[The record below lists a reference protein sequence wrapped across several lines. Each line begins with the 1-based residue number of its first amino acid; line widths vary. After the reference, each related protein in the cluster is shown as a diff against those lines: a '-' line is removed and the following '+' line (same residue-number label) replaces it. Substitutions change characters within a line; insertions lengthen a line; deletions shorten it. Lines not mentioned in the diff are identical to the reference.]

1 MGAAA
6 DATVASVSDTEK
18 TVFARKTS
26 GLVKDLG
33 AFESFSINLISLG
46 PGPAFGLFLII
57 LVFVTG
63 ANLMDSVLLAALIA
77 VPIIVTYTLI
87 GIEMP
92 RSGGE
97 YVYSSR
103 QLHPYFGILSAFG
116 RLLNVIVYAAVLPY
130 WFSTL
135 SVGPGVAVWGAF
147 THNTGLLNWG
157 NNISLG
163 VGSLTAQGEL
173 YISIIGILATLVAMA
188 LWILMKPKLAF
199 RIFSGLLILE
209 IFGILLSVGLL
220 LALGHTGFVNAV
232 NNFTGD
238 PTYYQDVSAYGA
250 ANFGAYGSSVTN
262 TILFVPLLFAFYF
275 MFGTAPSYI
284 AGEFKRSTRSITYGM
299 AISFLMAVIF
309 AVLIVYTFEQIVG
322 MNFLNGSVSF
332 TDYFPTLAPVPAN
345 IPGLPFAMGLTSAPA
360 FAAHGSSIAL
370 AIIMLGS
377 ASWYLLWLI
386 LGFYIFSR
394 FMLSMSLD
402 RLVPKW
408 MGNVT
413 RSTHQPWVGILV
425 IGVFGIILLP
435 ILAYNYTALYTPF
448 VFLLFFLPM
457 ITVMLTS
464 LSLARLGIRNK
475 KPLNVIAGGASFVV
489 TLVAAYLVSTLPLL
503 GGAAGFTPSNKETGA
518 IIIASVFIGAG
529 VLYLISRWY
538 NQRSRGIDI
547 GLAFKELP
555 PD

>member
-1 MGAAA
+1 METT
-6 DATVASVSDTEK
+6 ATSTAETEK

-57 LVFVTG
+57 LLFVTG
-63 ANLMDSVLLAALIA
+63 ANLMQSVLLAALIA
-77 VPIIVTYTLI
+77 IPMIVTYTLI

-97 YVYSSR
+97 YVYASR
-103 QLHPYFGILSAFG
+103 QLHPYFGVLSAFG

-147 THNTGLLNWG
+147 TNNINLQNMG
-157 NNISLG
+157 NSISLG
-163 VGSLTAQGEL
+163 IGNPL
-173 YISIIGILATLVAMA
+173 YITIIGIVVTLIAMA
-188 LWILMKPKLAF
+188 LWIVMKPKLAF
-199 RIFSGLLILE
+199 QVFSGLLILE
-209 IFGILLSVGLL
+209 LIGIVLSCGLL
-220 LALGHTGFVNAV
+220 LAMGHTGFIHAV
-232 NNFTGD
+232 NTFTAD
-238 PTYYQDVSAYGA
+238 PTYYQDVS
-250 ANFGAYGSSVTN
+250 NFGATNFAAYGSSFTN
-262 TILFVPLLFAFYF
+262 TLLFVPLVFAFYF
-275 MFGTAPSYI
+275 MFATAPSYI
-284 AGEFKRSTRSITYGM
+284 AGEFKRSSRSITYGM
-299 AISFLMAVIF
+299 AVSFILAIVF
-309 AVLIVYTFEQIVG
+309 SVLIVFTFEQVVG

-332 TDYFPTLAPVPAN
+332 TDYFPAIVTPPTS

-360 FAAHGSSIAL
+360 FAAHGNSVLL

-377 ASWYLLWLI
+377 AAWYLLWLI

-413 RSTHQPWVGILV
+413 RSTHQPWVGIV
-425 IGVFGIILLP
+425 AIGVAGIILLP
-435 ILAYNYTALYTPF
+435 ILAYNYLALYTPM

-464 LSLARLGIRNK
+464 LSLARLGLRVK
-475 KPLNVIAGGASFVV
+475 KPLDVVAGGASFVV

-503 GGAAGFTPSNKETGA
+503 GGAAGFTSSNKETGA
-518 IIIASVFIGAG
+518 VIIAAVFIGAAI
-529 VLYLISRWY
+529 LYLVSRWY
-538 NQRSRGIDI
+538 NQKTRGIDI

>member
-1 MGAAA
+1 MDTTAQE
-6 DATVASVSDTEK
+6 TSDTEK

-57 LVFVTG
+57 LLFVTG
-63 ANLMDSVLLAALIA
+63 ANLMQSVLLAALIA
-77 VPIIVTYTLI
+77 IPIIVTYTLI

-97 YVYSSR
+97 YVYASR

-147 THNTGLLNWG
+147 TNNSALLNWG

-163 VGSLTAQGEL
+163 LGSLTSQGEL
-173 YISIIGILATLVAMA
+173 YITVIGILVTIVAMA
-188 LWILMKPKLAF
+188 LWIGMKPKLAF

-209 IFGILLSVGLL
+209 LVGILLSVGLL
-220 LALGHTGFVNAV
+220 FAMGHAGFVNAV
-232 NNFTGD
+232 NTYTGD
-238 PTYYQDVSAYGA
+238 PTYYHDVSAYGA

-284 AGEFKRSTRSITYGM
+284 AGEFKRSSRSITYGM
-299 AISFLMAVIF
+299 AISFILSVLF
-309 AVLIVYTFEQIVG
+309 AVLIVYTFEQVVG

-332 TDYFPTLAPVPAN
+332 TDYFPTIAPVPSN
-345 IPGLPFAMGLTSAPA
+345 IPSLPFAMGLTSAPA
-360 FAAHGSSIAL
+360 FAAHGNSVAL

-408 MGNVT
+408 LGNVT
-413 RSTHQPWVGILV
+413 RSTHQPYVGILV
-425 IGVFGIILLP
+425 IGIAGIILLP
-435 ILAYNYTALYTPF
+435 ILAYNYDLLYTPMI
-448 VFLLFFLPM
+448 FLLFFLPM

-464 LSLARLGIRNK
+464 LSLARLGLRNR
-475 KPLNVIAGGASFVV
+475 KPLNVIAGGGSFVV

-503 GGAAGFTPSNKETGA
+503 GGAADFTSSNKETGA
-518 IIIASVFIGAG
+518 IVIICVFIGAG
-529 VLYLISRWY
+529 ILYLVSRRY
-538 NQRSRGIDI
+538 NSKTRGIDI

>member
-1 MGAAA
+1 MATA
-6 DATVASVSDTEK
+6 DSTAQLTVDTEK

-57 LVFVTG
+57 LLFVTG
-63 ANLMDSVLLAALIA
+63 ANLMQSVLLAALIA
-77 VPIIVTYTLI
+77 IPIIVTYTLI

-97 YVYSSR
+97 YVYASR

-147 THNTGLLNWG
+147 TNNMGLENWG
-157 NNISLG
+157 NSISLG
-163 VGSLTAQGEL
+163 IGNPL
-173 YISIIGILATLVAMA
+173 YITIIGVLVTLVAMA
-188 LWILMKPKLAF
+188 LWIVMKPKLAF
-199 RIFSGLLILE
+199 QIFSGLLILE
-209 IFGILLSVGLL
+209 LIGILLSVGLL
-220 LALGHTGFVNAV
+220 FAMGHTGFVNAV
-232 NNFTGD
+232 NSFTGD
-238 PTYYQDVSAYGA
+238 PTYYKDVSAYGA
-250 ANFGAYGSSVTN
+250 ANFGAYGSSFTD

-284 AGEFKRSTRSITYGM
+284 AGEFKRSSRSITYGM
-299 AISFLMAVIF
+299 AISFILSIVF
-309 AVLIVYTFEQIVG
+309 AVLIVYTFEQVVG

-332 TDYFPTLAPVPAN
+332 TDYFPSIAPVPAN
-345 IPGLPFAMGLTSAPA
+345 IPSLPFAMGLTSAPA
-360 FAAHGSSIAL
+360 FAAHGSSVAL
-370 AIIMLGS
+370 AIIMLSS

-408 MGNVT
+408 LGNVT
-413 RSTHQPWVGILV
+413 RSTHQPYVGILV
-425 IGVFGIILLP
+425 IGIIGIILLP
-435 ILAYNYTALYTPF
+435 ILAYNYDLLYTPMI
-448 VFLLFFLPM
+448 FLLFFLPM

-464 LSLARLGIRNK
+464 LSLARLGIRNH
-475 KPLNVIAGGASFVV
+475 KPLNILAGGASFVV

-503 GGAAGFTPSNKETGA
+503 GGAAGFTSPNKETGA
-518 IIIASVFIGAG
+518 IVVICVFIGAG
-529 VLYLISRWY
+529 ILYYVSRWY
-538 NQRSRGIDI
+538 NQRERGIDI
-547 GLAFKELP
+547 GLAFKQLP

>member
-1 MGAAA
+1 MDTTAASTA
-6 DATVASVSDTEK
+6 DTEK

-57 LVFVTG
+57 LLFVTG
-63 ANLMDSVLLAALIA
+63 ANLMQSTLLAALIA
-77 VPIIVTYTLI
+77 IPMIVTYTLI

-97 YVYSSR
+97 YVYASR
-103 QLHPYFGILSAFG
+103 QLHPYFGVLSAFG

-147 THNTGLLNWG
+147 TNNINLQNMG
-157 NNISLG
+157 NSISLG
-163 VGSLTAQGEL
+163 IGNPL
-173 YISIIGILATLVAMA
+173 YITIIGIVVTLIAMA
-188 LWILMKPKLAF
+188 LWIVMKPKLAF
-199 RIFSGLLILE
+199 QVFSGLLILE
-209 IFGILLSVGLL
+209 LIGILLSCGLL
-220 LALGHTGFVNAV
+220 LAMGHTGFINAV
-232 NNFTGD
+232 NNFTAD
-238 PTYYQDVSAYGA
+238 PTYYQDVS
-250 ANFGAYGSSVTN
+250 NFGATNFVAYGSSFTN
-262 TILFVPLLFAFYF
+262 TLLFVPLVFAFYF
-275 MFGTAPSYI
+275 MFATAPSYI
-284 AGEFKRSTRSITYGM
+284 AGEFKRSSRSITYGM
-299 AISFLMAVIF
+299 AVSFILAIVF
-309 AVLIVYTFEQIVG
+309 SVLIVFTFEQVVG

-332 TDYFPTLAPVPAN
+332 TDYFPAIVTPPTT

-360 FAAHGSSIAL
+360 FAAHGNSVLL

-377 ASWYLLWLI
+377 AAWYLLWLI

-413 RSTHQPWVGILV
+413 RSTHQPWVGIV
-425 IGVFGIILLP
+425 AIGVGGIILLP
-435 ILAYNYTALYTPF
+435 ILAYNYLALYTPM

-464 LSLARLGIRNK
+464 LSLARLGLRVK
-475 KPLNVIAGGASFVV
+475 KPLEVVAGGASFVV

-503 GGAAGFTPSNKETGA
+503 GGAAGFTSSNKETGA
-518 IIIASVFIGAG
+518 VIIAAVFIGAG
-529 VLYLISRWY
+529 ILYLASRWY
-538 NQRSRGIDI
+538 NQKTRGIDI

>member
-1 MGAAA
+1 MGAAMNVSA
-6 DATVASVSDTEK
+6 ESVVETEK

-57 LVFVTG
+57 LLFVTG
-63 ANLMDSVLLAALIA
+63 ANLMQAVLLAALIA

-103 QLHPYFGILSAFG
+103 QLHPYFGVLSAFG
-116 RLLNVIVYAAVLPY
+116 RLLNVIIYAAVLPY

-147 THNTGLLNWG
+147 IHNTGLLNWG
-157 NNISLG
+157 NSISLG
-163 VGSLTAQGEL
+163 IGNPL
-173 YISIIGILATLVAMA
+173 YITVIGVLVTLVSMG
-188 LWILMKPKLAF
+188 LWIALKPKIAF
-199 RIFSGLLILE
+199 QIFSGLLILE
-209 IFGILLSVGLL
+209 LIGILVSVVLL
-220 LALGHTGFVNAV
+220 LALGHTGFVNSV
-232 NNFTGD
+232 NSYTGD
-238 PTYYQDVSAYGA
+238 PTYYQDVSAFGA
-250 ANFGAYGSSVTN
+250 ANFGAYGSSLTN

-284 AGEFKRSTRSITYGM
+284 AGEFKRSTRSIGYGM
-299 AISFLMAVIF
+299 AVSFTLAVVF
-309 AVLIVYTFEQIVG
+309 AVLIVFTFEQVVG

-332 TDYFPTLAPVPAN
+332 TDYFPPIVTPPST

-360 FAAHGSSIAL
+360 FAAHGNSIAL

-402 RLVPKW
+402 RMVPKW
-408 MGNVT
+408 LGNVT
-413 RSTHQPWVGILV
+413 RSTHQPWVGILF
-425 IGVFGIILLP
+425 IGGAGIILLP

-448 VFLLFFLPM
+448 VFMLFFLPM

-464 LSLARLGIRNK
+464 LSLARLGLRNH

-503 GGAAGFTPSNKETGA
+503 GSAAGFTPSNKETGA
-518 IIIASVFIGAG
+518 IIVIAMFVGAG
-529 VLYLISRWY
+529 ILYLLSRWY
-538 NQRSRGIDI
+538 NLRTRGIDI

>member
-1 MGAAA
+1 M
-6 DATVASVSDTEK
+6 DTVASSTVEAEK
-18 TVFARKTS
+18 TIFARKTS

-57 LVFVTG
+57 LLFVTG
-63 ANLMDSVLLAALIA
+63 ANLMHSVLLAALIA
-77 VPIIVTYTLI
+77 IPIVVTYTMI

-97 YVYSSR
+97 YVYASR
-103 QLHPYFGILSAFG
+103 QLHPYFGVLSAFG

-147 THNTGLLNWG
+147 TNNSTLLNWG

-163 VGSLTAQGEL
+163 IGNPL
-173 YISIIGILATLVAMA
+173 YITAIGIIVTLVAMG
-188 LWILMKPKLAF
+188 LWIVMKPKIAF
-199 RIFSGLLILE
+199 QVFSGLLILE
-209 IFGILLSVGLL
+209 LFGILLSVGLL
-220 LALGHTGFVNAV
+220 LAMGHTGFVNAV
-232 NNFTGD
+232 NSYTGD
-238 PTYYQDVSAYGA
+238 PTYYQDVSNFGA
-250 ANFGAYGSSVTN
+250 TNFGAYGSSFTN
-262 TILFVPLLFAFYF
+262 TLLFVPLLFAFYF
-275 MFGTAPSYI
+275 MFATAPSYI
-284 AGEFKRSTRSITYGM
+284 AGEFKRSSRSITYGM
-299 AISFLMAVIF
+299 AISFILSVVF
-309 AVLIVYTFEQIVG
+309 AILIVFTFEQVVG

-332 TDYFPTLAPVPAN
+332 TDYFPAIVTPPTT

-360 FAAHGSSIAL
+360 FAAHGNSVAL
-370 AIIMLGS
+370 AVIMLGS
-377 ASWYLLWLI
+377 AAWYLLWLI

-402 RLVPKW
+402 RMVPRW
-408 MGNVT
+408 LGNVT
-413 RSTHQPWVGILV
+413 RSTHQPWVGIVV

-448 VFLLFFLPM
+448 IFLLFFLPM

-464 LSLARLGIRNK
+464 LSLARLGLRNK

-503 GGAAGFTPSNKETGA
+503 GSAAGFTPSNKETGA
-518 IIIASVFIGAG
+518 IIVVAVFIGAG
-529 VLYLISRWY
+529 ILYLTSRWY
-538 NQRSRGIDI
+538 NQRTRGIDI

>member
-1 MGAAA
+1 MATAEETFKLTA
-6 DATVASVSDTEK
+6 DAEK

-57 LVFVTG
+57 LLFVTG
-63 ANLMDSVLLAALIA
+63 ANLMQSVLLAALIA
-77 VPIIVTYTLI
+77 IPIIVTYTLI

-97 YVYSSR
+97 YVYASR

-116 RLLNVIVYAAVLPY
+116 RLLNVIIYAAVLPF

-135 SVGPGVAVWGAF
+135 SAGPGLAVWGAF
-147 THNTGLLNWG
+147 TNNAGLLNEG
-157 NNISLG
+157 NSISLFIG
-163 VGSLTAQGEL
+163 NPL
-173 YISIIGILATLVAMA
+173 YITIIGVLVTLVAMA
-188 LWILMKPKLAF
+188 LWIVMKPKVAF
-199 RIFSGLLILE
+199 QVFSGLLILE
-209 IFGILLSVGLL
+209 LFGILVSVGLL
-220 LALGHTGFVNAV
+220 LAMGHTGFVNAV
-232 NNFTGD
+232 NTYTGD
-238 PTYYQDVSAYGA
+238 PTYYQAMSAYGA
-250 ANFGAYGSSVTN
+250 TAYGAYGSSFTN
-262 TILFVPLLFAFYF
+262 TILFVPLLFAFYY

-284 AGEFKRSTRSITYGM
+284 AGEFKRSSRSITSGM
-299 AISFLMAVIF
+299 AISFILSVAF
-309 AVLIVYTFEQIVG
+309 AVLIVRTFEVVVG
-322 MNFLNGSVSF
+322 MNFLNATVGV
-332 TDYFPTLAPVPAN
+332 TDYGLAGAMGTSPTA
-345 IPGLPFAMGLTSAPA
+345 LPFAMGLTSAPG
-360 FAAHGSSIAL
+360 FAAHGSSIW
-370 AIIMLGS
+370 LGILFLSS

-413 RSTHQPWVGILV
+413 RSTHQPYVGILI
-425 IGVFGIILLP
+425 IGILGIILLP
-435 ILAYNYTALYTPF
+435 FVAYYYTAVYTPF

-464 LSLARLGIRNK
+464 LSLARLGLKNR
-475 KPLNVIAGGASFVV
+475 KPLHVLAGGASFVV

-503 GGAAGFTPSNKETGA
+503 GSAAAFTPSNKETGA
-518 IIIASVFIGAG
+518 IIIVAVFVGAG
-529 VLYLISRWY
+529 ILYLVSRWY
-538 NQRSRGIDI
+538 NQRTRGIDI

>member
-1 MGAAA
+1 MDSMAASTA
-6 DATVASVSDTEK
+6 DTEK

-57 LVFVTG
+57 LLFVTG
-63 ANLMDSVLLAALIA
+63 ANLMQATLLAALIA
-77 VPIIVTYTLI
+77 IPIIVTYTLI

-97 YVYSSR
+97 YVYASR

-116 RLLNVIVYAAVLPY
+116 RLLNVVIYAAVLPY

-147 THNTGLLNWG
+147 TNNSNLLNMG
-157 NNISLG
+157 NSISLG
-163 VGSLTAQGEL
+163 IGNPL
-173 YISIIGILATLVAMA
+173 YITIIGILVTLVAMA
-188 LWILMKPKLAF
+188 LWIAMKPKLAF
-199 RIFSGLLILE
+199 QIFSGLLILE
-209 IFGILLSVGLL
+209 LIGILLSVGLL
-220 LALGHTGFVNAV
+220 LAMGHQGFINAV
-232 NNFTGD
+232 NSYTGD
-238 PTYYQDVSAYGA
+238 PTYYQDVSSFGA
-250 ANFGAYGSSVTN
+250 ANFGAYGSSLTN
-262 TILFVPLLFAFYF
+262 TILFVPLLFAFYY

-284 AGEFKRSTRSITYGM
+284 AGEFKRSSRSITYGM
-299 AISFLMAVIF
+299 AISFTLSVVF
-309 AVLIVYTFEQIVG
+309 AVLIVFTFEQVVG

-332 TDYFPTLAPVPAN
+332 TDYFPSIVPVPSN

-360 FAAHGSSIAL
+360 FAAHGNSVAL

-377 ASWYLLWLI
+377 AAWYLLWLI

-394 FMLSMSLD
+394 FLLSMSLD

-408 MGNVT
+408 LGNVT
-413 RSTHQPWVGILV
+413 RSTHQPWVGIV
-425 IGVFGIILLP
+425 FIGIVGIILLP
-435 ILAYNYTALYTPF
+435 ILAYNYDALYTPMI
-448 VFLLFFLPM
+448 FLLFFLPM

-464 LSLARLGIRNK
+464 LSLARLGLRNH
-475 KPLNVIAGGASFVV
+475 KPLNVIAGLSSFVV

-503 GGAAGFTPSNKETGA
+503 GGAAGFTSPNKQTGA
-518 IIIASVFIGAG
+518 IVIVGVFIAAG
-529 VLYLISRWY
+529 ILYVVSRWY
-538 NQRSRGIDI
+538 NQKSRGIDI

>member
-1 MGAAA
+1 MDETAASMA
-6 DATVASVSDTEK
+6 DTEK

-57 LVFVTG
+57 LLFVTG
-63 ANLMDSVLLAALIA
+63 ANLMQSTLLAALIA
-77 VPIIVTYTLI
+77 IPIIVTYTLI

-97 YVYSSR
+97 YVYASR

-116 RLLNVIVYAAVLPY
+116 RLLNVIIYAAVLPY

-135 SVGPGVAVWGAF
+135 SVGPGLAVWGAF
-147 THNTGLLNWG
+147 TNNLNLENWG

-163 VGSLTAQGEL
+163 IGNPL
-173 YISIIGILATLVAMA
+173 YITVIGVLVTLVAMG
-188 LWILMKPKLAF
+188 LWIVMKPRIAF
-199 RIFSGLLILE
+199 QVFSGLLILE
-209 IFGILLSVGLL
+209 LIGIIVSVGLL
-220 LALGHTGFVNAV
+220 FALGHAGFVHAV
-232 NNFTGD
+232 NTFTND
-238 PTYYQDVSAYGA
+238 PTYYQDVSNYGA
-250 ANFGAYGSSVTN
+250 TNYGAYGSSVTN

-275 MFGTAPSYI
+275 MFATAPSYI
-284 AGEFKRSTRSITYGM
+284 AGEFKRSSRSITLGM
-299 AISFLMAVIF
+299 AISFILSIAF
-309 AVLIVYTFEQIVG
+309 AVLIVYTFESVVG

-332 TDYFPTLAPVPAN
+332 TDYFPAIPPGPPATW
-345 IPGLPFAMGLTSAPA
+345 PALPFAMGLTSAPA
-360 FAAHGSSIAL
+360 FAAHGSSIWL
-370 AIIMLGS
+370 GIIFLGS

-402 RLVPKW
+402 RIVPKW

-425 IGVFGIILLP
+425 IGIAGIILLP
-435 ILAYNYTALYTPF
+435 ILAYNYLALYTPF

-464 LSLARLGIRNK
+464 LSLARLGLRNK
-475 KPLNVIAGGASFVV
+475 KPLSVLAGGASFVV

-503 GGAAGFTPSNKETGA
+503 GGAAGFTPSNKETGG
-518 IIIASVFIGAG
+518 IIIAAVFVGAAI
-529 VLYLISRWY
+529 LYLASRWY
-538 NQRSRGIDI
+538 NQRTRGIDI

>member
-1 MGAAA
+1 MAATA
-6 DATVASVSDTEK
+6 DATAAATAEVER

-57 LVFVTG
+57 LLFVTG
-63 ANLMDSVLLAALIA
+63 ANLMQATALAALIA
-77 VPIIVTYTLI
+77 IPIIVTYTLI

-116 RLLNVIVYAAVLPY
+116 RLLNVIIYAAVLPY

-135 SVGPGVAVWGAF
+135 SVGPSLAVWGAF
-147 THNTGLLNWG
+147 TSNAHLLTEG
-157 NNISLG
+157 NSISLVIG
-163 VGSLTAQGEL
+163 NPL
-173 YISIIGILATLVAMA
+173 YITIIGILVTLVAMA
-188 LWILMKPKLAF
+188 LWIVMKPKVAF
-199 RIFSGLLILE
+199 QIFSALLILE
-209 IFGILLSVGLL
+209 LFGILVSVGLL
-220 LALGHTGFVNAV
+220 LAMGHTGFVNAV
-232 NNFTGD
+232 NNYTGD
-238 PTYYQDVSAYGA
+238 PTYYQAISAYGA
-250 ANFGAYGSSVTN
+250 ANFGAYGSSLTN
-262 TILFVPLLFAFYF
+262 TILFVPLLFAFYY

-284 AGEFKRSTRSITYGM
+284 AGEFKRSSRSITTGM
-299 AISFLMAVIF
+299 AISFLLSVAF
-309 AVLIVYTFEQIVG
+309 AVLIVRTFEVVVG
-322 MNFLNGSVSF
+322 MNFLNGSVAI
-332 TDYFPTLAPVPAN
+332 TDYG
-345 IPGLPFAMGLTSAPA
+345 IPGPTGVTATLPFAMGLTSAPA
-360 FAAHGSSIAL
+360 FAAHGNSIWL
-370 AIIMLGS
+370 GIIFLGS

-402 RLVPKW
+402 RIVPKW

-413 RSTHQPWVGILV
+413 RSTHQPWVGILF
-425 IGVFGIILLP
+425 IGVAGIILLP
-435 ILAYNYTALYTPF
+435 FLTYYYTALYTPF

-457 ITVMLTS
+457 LTVMLTS
-464 LSLARLGIRNK
+464 LSLARLGLKNH
-475 KPLNVIAGGASFVV
+475 KPLSVIAGGLSFVV
-489 TLVAAYLVSTLPLL
+489 TLVSAYLVATLPLL
-503 GGAAGFTPSNKETGA
+503 GAAAAFTPSNKETGA
-518 IIIASVFIGAG
+518 IIIVAVFIGAAI
-529 VLYLISRWY
+529 LFLASRWY
-538 NQRSRGIDI
+538 NQRTRGIDI

>member
-1 MGAAA
+1 M
-6 DATVASVSDTEK
+6 ATVQESVRITADTEK

-57 LVFVTG
+57 LLFVTG
-63 ANLMDSVLLAALIA
+63 ANLMQATLLAALIA

-97 YVYSSR
+97 YVYASR

-116 RLLNVIVYAAVLPY
+116 RLLNVIIYAAVLPY

-135 SVGPGVAVWGAF
+135 SVGPGLAVWGAF
-147 THNTGLLNWG
+147 TSNTGLLNMG
-157 NNISLG
+157 NSISLVIG
-163 VGSLTAQGEL
+163 NAG
-173 YISIIGILATLVAMA
+173 YITIIGILVTIVAMV
-188 LWILMKPKLAF
+188 LWIAMKPRVAF
-199 RIFSGLLILE
+199 QVFSGLLILE
-209 IFGILLSVGLL
+209 LFGILVSVGLL
-220 LALGHTGFVNAV
+220 LAMGHTGFVNAV
-232 NNFTGD
+232 NSYTTD
-238 PTYYQDVSAYGA
+238 PTYYQTVAAYGA
-250 ANFGAYGSSVTN
+250 STYGAYGSNLTN

-284 AGEFKRSTRSITYGM
+284 AGEFKRSTRSITAGM
-299 AISFLMAVIF
+299 AISFILSVVF
-309 AVLIVYTFEQIVG
+309 AILIVRTFEVVVG
-322 MNFLNGSVSF
+322 MNFLNGSVAL
-332 TDYFPTLAPVPAN
+332 TDYFFPGPAL
-345 IPGLPFAMGLTSAPA
+345 PASASLPFAMGLTSAPA
-360 FAAHGSSIAL
+360 FAAHGSSVWL
-370 AIIMLGS
+370 AIIFLGS

-413 RSTHQPWVGILV
+413 RSTHQPWVGILF
-425 IGVFGIILLP
+425 IGGAGIILLP
-435 ILAYNYTALYTPF
+435 FLAYYYTSLYTPF
-448 VFLLFFLPM
+448 IFLLFFLPM
-457 ITVMLTS
+457 LTVMLTS
-464 LSLARLGIRNK
+464 LSLARLGLRNH
-475 KPLNVIAGGASFVV
+475 KPLNIIAGGASFVV

-503 GGAAGFTPSNKETGA
+503 GSAASFTSSNKETGA
-518 IIIASVFIGAG
+518 IIVVAVFIGAG
-529 VLYLISRWY
+529 ILYLVSRWY
-538 NQRSRGIDI
+538 NQRTKGIDI

>member
-1 MGAAA
+1 M
-6 DATVASVSDTEK
+6 ATVEDTFRLTTDTEK

-26 GLVKDLG
+26 GLVKELG

-57 LVFVTG
+57 LLFVTG
-63 ANLMDSVLLAALIA
+63 ANLMQAVLLAALIA
-77 VPIIVTYTLI
+77 IPIVITYTLI

-97 YVYSSR
+97 YVYASR
-103 QLHPYFGILSAFG
+103 QLHPYFGVLSAFG
-116 RLLNVIVYAAVLPY
+116 RLLNVIIYAAVLPY

-135 SVGPGVAVWGAF
+135 SVGPGLAVWGAF
-147 THNTGLLNWG
+147 IHNNGLLTWG

-163 VGSLTAQGEL
+163 IGNPL
-173 YISIIGILATLVAMA
+173 YITIIGILATLVAMA
-188 LWILMKPKLAF
+188 LWIVMKPKLAF
-199 RIFSGLLILE
+199 RVFSGLLILE
-209 IFGILLSVGLL
+209 IFGILVSVGLL
-220 LALGHTGFVNAV
+220 LAMGHTGFVNAV
-232 NNFTGD
+232 NTYTND
-238 PTYYQDVSAYGA
+238 PTFYQDVSTYGA
-250 ANFGAYGSSVTN
+250 ANFGAYGSSFTN
-262 TILFVPLLFAFYF
+262 TLLFVPLLFAFYY
-275 MFGTAPSYI
+275 MFATAPSYI
-284 AGEFKRSTRSITYGM
+284 AGEFKRSTRSITTGM
-299 AISFLMAVIF
+299 AISFLLSVIF
-309 AVLIVYTFEQIVG
+309 AVLIVFTFEQVVG

-332 TDYFPTLAPVPAN
+332 TDYFPAAAPVPPN
-345 IPGLPFAMGLTSAPA
+345 IPATALPFAMGLTSAPA
-360 FAAHGSSIAL
+360 FAAHGSSIWL
-370 AIIMLGS
+370 GIIFLGS

-402 RLVPKW
+402 RLVPRW

-413 RSTHQPWVGILV
+413 RSTHQPWMGILF
-425 IGVFGIILLP
+425 IGVAGIIILP
-435 ILAYNYTALYTPF
+435 FLAYYYLSLYTPF

-457 ITVMLTS
+457 VTVMLTS

-475 KPLNVIAGGASFVV
+475 KPLRVVAGLASFVV
-489 TLVAAYLVSTLPLL
+489 TLVSAYLVSTLPLL

-518 IIIASVFIGAG
+518 IIIGAVFIGAG
-529 VLYLISRWY
+529 ILYLASRWY
-538 NQRSRGIDI
+538 NQRTRGIDI

>member
-1 MGAAA
+1 MDTTAASTA
-6 DATVASVSDTEK
+6 DTEK

-57 LVFVTG
+57 LLFVTG
-63 ANLMDSVLLAALIA
+63 ANLMQSTLLAALIA
-77 VPIIVTYTLI
+77 IPMIVTYTLI

-97 YVYSSR
+97 YVYASR
-103 QLHPYFGILSAFG
+103 QLHPYFGVLSAFG

-147 THNTGLLNWG
+147 TNNINLQNMG
-157 NNISLG
+157 NSISLG
-163 VGSLTAQGEL
+163 IGNPL
-173 YISIIGILATLVAMA
+173 YITIIGIVVTLIAMA
-188 LWILMKPKLAF
+188 LWIVMKPKLAF
-199 RIFSGLLILE
+199 QVFSGLLILE
-209 IFGILLSVGLL
+209 LIGILLSCGLL
-220 LALGHTGFVNAV
+220 LAMGHTGFINAV
-232 NNFTGD
+232 NNFTAD
-238 PTYYQDVSAYGA
+238 PTYYQDVS
-250 ANFGAYGSSVTN
+250 NFGATNFVAYGSSFTN
-262 TILFVPLLFAFYF
+262 TLLFVPLVFAFYF
-275 MFGTAPSYI
+275 MFATAPSYI
-284 AGEFKRSTRSITYGM
+284 AGEFKRSSRSITYGM
-299 AISFLMAVIF
+299 AVSFILAIVF
-309 AVLIVYTFEQIVG
+309 SVLIVFTFEQVVG

-332 TDYFPTLAPVPAN
+332 TDYFPAIVTPPTT

-360 FAAHGSSIAL
+360 FAAHGNSVLL

-377 ASWYLLWLI
+377 AAWYLLWLI

-413 RSTHQPWVGILV
+413 RSTHQPWVGIV
-425 IGVFGIILLP
+425 AIGVAGIILLP
-435 ILAYNYTALYTPF
+435 ILAYNYLALYTPM

-464 LSLARLGIRNK
+464 LSLARLGLRVK
-475 KPLNVIAGGASFVV
+475 KPLEVVAGGASFVV

-503 GGAAGFTPSNKETGA
+503 GGAAGFTSSNKETGA
-518 IIIASVFIGAG
+518 VIIAAVFIGAG
-529 VLYLISRWY
+529 ILYLASRWY
-538 NQRSRGIDI
+538 NQKTRGIDI

>member
-1 MGAAA
+1 ME
-6 DATVASVSDTEK
+6 TEK

-57 LVFVTG
+57 LLFVTG
-63 ANLMDSVLLAALIA
+63 ANLMQAVLLAALIGIP
-77 VPIIVTYTLI
+77 VIVTYTLI

-97 YVYSSR
+97 YVYASR

-116 RLLNVIVYAAVLPY
+116 RLLNVICYAAVLPY

-147 THNTGLLNWG
+147 TNNSTLLNDG
-157 NNISLG
+157 NSISLG
-163 VGSLTAQGEL
+163 IGNPL
-173 YISIIGILATLVAMA
+173 YITIIGILVTLVAMA
-188 LWILMKPKLAF
+188 LWIVLKPKIAF
-199 RIFSGLLILE
+199 QIFSGLLILE
-209 IFGILLSVGLL
+209 LLGIFVSVGLL

-232 NNFTGD
+232 NSYTGD
-238 PTYYQDVSAYGA
+238 PTYYQAVSAFGA
-250 ANFGAYGSSVTN
+250 ANFGAYGSSLTN
-262 TILFVPLLFAFYF
+262 TILFVPLLFAFYY

-284 AGEFKRSTRSITYGM
+284 AGEFKRSSRSITLGM
-299 AISFLMAVIF
+299 GISFLLSVLF
-309 AVLIVYTFEQIVG
+309 AVLIVWTFESVVG
-322 MNFLNGSVSF
+322 MNFLNGSVAF
-332 TDYFPTLAPVPAN
+332 TDYYPPIVAPPTTVPY
-345 IPGLPFAMGLTSAPA
+345 LPFAMGLTSAPA

-370 AIIMLGS
+370 GLIMLSS
-377 ASWYLLWLI
+377 AAWYLLWLI

-402 RLVPKW
+402 RMVPKFL
-408 MGNVT
+408 GNVT

-425 IGVFGIILLP
+425 IGAAGIILLP
-435 ILAYNYTALYTPF
+435 ILAYNYDALYTPL

-464 LSLARLGIRNK
+464 LSLARLGLRNH
-475 KPLNVIAGGASFVV
+475 KPLNVIAGLASFVV

-518 IIIASVFIGAG
+518 VVIAGVFIGAG
-529 VLYLISRWY
+529 ILYLASRWY
-538 NQRSRGIDI
+538 NQRTRGIDV

>member
-1 MGAAA
+1 ME
-6 DATVASVSDTEK
+6 SEK

-57 LVFVTG
+57 LLFVTG
-63 ANLMDSVLLAALIA
+63 ANLMQAVLLAALIGI
-77 VPIIVTYTLI
+77 PIIVTYALI

-97 YVYSSR
+97 YVYASR

-116 RLLNVIVYAAVLPY
+116 RLLNVICYAAVLPY

-147 THNTGLLNWG
+147 TNNTTLLNEG
-157 NNISLG
+157 NSISLG
-163 VGSLTAQGEL
+163 IGNPL
-173 YISIIGILATLVAMA
+173 YITIIGILVTLVAMA
-188 LWILMKPKLAF
+188 LWIVLKPKIAF
-199 RIFSGLLILE
+199 QIFSGLLILE
-209 IFGILLSVGLL
+209 LIGILVSVGLL
-220 LALGHTGFVNAV
+220 LAMGHTGFVNAV
-232 NNFTGD
+232 NSYTGD
-238 PTYYQDVSAYGA
+238 PTYYQDVSAFGA
-250 ANFGAYGSSVTN
+250 ANFGSYGSSLTN
-262 TILFVPLLFAFYF
+262 TILFVPLLFAFYY

-284 AGEFKRSTRSITYGM
+284 AGEFKRSSRSITFGM
-299 AISFLMAVIF
+299 AISFLLSVAF
-309 AVLIVYTFEQIVG
+309 AVLIVWTFESVVG
-322 MNFLNGSVSF
+322 MNFLNGSVAF
-332 TDYFPTLAPVPAN
+332 TDYYPAIVAPPAN
-345 IPGLPFAMGLTSAPA
+345 IAYLPFAMGLTSAPA
-360 FAAHGSSIAL
+360 FAAHGSSIL
-370 AIIMLGS
+370 LGLIMLSS
-377 ASWYLLWLI
+377 AAWYLLWLI

-402 RLVPKW
+402 RMVPKFL
-408 MGNVT
+408 GNVT

-425 IGVFGIILLP
+425 IGAAGIVLLP
-435 ILAYNYTALYTPF
+435 ILAYNYDALYTPL

-464 LSLARLGIRNK
+464 LSLARLGIRNR
-475 KPLNVIAGGASFVV
+475 KPLSIIAGLASFVV

-503 GGAAGFTPSNKETGA
+503 GGAAGFTASNKETGA
-518 IIIASVFIGAG
+518 VVIVGVFIGAG
-529 VLYLISRWY
+529 ILYLASRWY
-538 NQRSRGIDI
+538 NQRTRGIDV